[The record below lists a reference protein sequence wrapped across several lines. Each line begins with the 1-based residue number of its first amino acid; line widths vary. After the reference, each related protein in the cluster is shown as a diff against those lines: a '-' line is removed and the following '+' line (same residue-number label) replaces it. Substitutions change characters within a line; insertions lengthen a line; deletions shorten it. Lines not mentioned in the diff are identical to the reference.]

1 MSKDFEKI
9 EDLELQ
15 DVNGGKNL
23 TAKERDL
30 VYRGEKTK
38 KQNLLFSGDKKKAIN
53 LGAKNSEIDGKTI
66 VGDFADK
73 GTMC

>member
-9 EDLELQ
+9 DDLELEN
-15 DVNGGKNL
+15 VSGGKNL

-30 VYRGEKTK
+30 VYRGEKTN
-38 KQNLLFSGDKKKAIN
+38 KQNLVFSGEKKTAMN
-53 LGAKNSEIDGKTI
+53 LGGKNSGLDGKTI

-73 GTMC
+73 STFC